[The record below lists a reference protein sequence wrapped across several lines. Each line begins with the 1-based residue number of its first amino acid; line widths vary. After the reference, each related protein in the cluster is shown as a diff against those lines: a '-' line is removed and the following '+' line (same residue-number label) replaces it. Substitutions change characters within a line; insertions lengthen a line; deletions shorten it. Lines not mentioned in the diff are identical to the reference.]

1 MSIKN
6 NNIKNLI
13 IIFASLFILLFFTKQ
28 AFYNLANLKDSK
40 IQKQEKLNQIVN
52 ELNSLQKLEQ
62 ELKSWEKK
70 EEIKKF
76 LQKPIREDIIEY
88 LHNYA
93 EDVSN
98 SWNELFIHSISFW
111 KEKKSELGFMEQDI
125 TLKVSVWNKN
135 ILNTLLTKLTSDK
148 YEYKFFINSFSF
160 PNDNRPWAYT
170 VTIPLK
176 LLYK

>member
-1 MSIKN
+1 MAIKN

-13 IIFASLFILLFFTKQ
+13 IIFISLFVLLFFTKQ
-28 AFYNLANLKDSK
+28 AFYNFTQLKEEK
-40 IQKQEKLNQIVN
+40 NTKQEKLEKVVD
-52 ELNSLQKLEQ
+52 ELNNLQNLEQ
-62 ELKSWEKK
+62 ELKSWKKK
-70 EEIKKF
+70 EEIKTF

-88 LHNYA
+88 LHDYA

-98 SWNELFIHSISFW
+98 SWNELFIHSIIFNNVNKW
-111 KEKKSELGFMEQDI
+111 ELGFMEQDI
-125 TLKVSVWNKN
+125 TLKVTVWNKN
-135 ILNTLLTKLTSDK
+135 VLKALLTKLTSNK
-148 YEYKFFINSFSF
+148 YKYKFFITNFSF